1 MLNGNYLMQYASA
14 DDTQLLQSM
23 VFLKNHAVK
32 ELATPD
38 TYSDDSQKFVF
49 EIAPNVGEKWTLTL

>member
-1 MLNGNYLMQYASA
+1 MQYASA